1 MRSSEEIDMK
11 HVLAALVENKPGVLS
26 RIINLFSRRGF
37 NIESAAVGETEDP
50 KISRLTVVV
59 KGDDKVLE
67 QVTKQLNKLIDVI
80 KVSDL
85 SSDGMVGRGL
95 ALVKVS
101 VDRETM
107 GEIIEISDIF
117 RTKIIDVS
125 PKSLIIEVTG
135 TDEKI
140 RAFIDLMRRFGIKE
154 MAQTGLI
161 ALARG
166 AKATTIKKEG

>member
-11 HVLAALVENKPGVLS
+11 HVLAALVENKPAVLS

-59 KGDDKVLE
+59 AGDDKVLE

-85 SSDGMVGRGL
+85 SSGDMTGRGL

-101 VDRETM
+101 IDRET
-107 GEIIEISDIF
+107 
-117 RTKIIDVS
+117 
-125 PKSLIIEVTG
+125 
-135 TDEKI
+135 
-140 RAFIDLMRRFGIKE
+140 
-154 MAQTGLI
+154 
-161 ALARG
+161 RG
-166 AKATTIKKEG
+166 R